1 MSNLQLVFSPRAK
14 ERLLQI
20 AEYLSGQG
28 LENAFVIEYGKAAF
42 YPFYCLSQK
51 AKCIRIYPQ
60 GHRLLNIRTNYPVN

>member
-28 LENAFVIEYGKAAF
+28 LENAFVIGYLN
-42 YPFYCLSQK
+42 PVLNSQSME
-51 AKCIRIYPQ
+51 Q
-60 GHRLLNIRTNYPVN
+60 G